1 MMVLSRRGAVYILF
15 ALTGWFPVLSAVAQQ
30 HGDTVVVG
38 PEETARII
46 DSLSAQPKTSLP
58 DSLAAAADSASVT
71 SVDSGSLEHAAVK
84 SDPVVFR
91 SIPNSVISN
100 WKKDKDF
107 AYANDPTY
115 WKKAS
120 PDAPRTERLNWLER
134 LLNSEGF
141 TWFIYLLLGGILLYA
156 ILRIISEN
164 DMRLFYRSP
173 EKAVKGP
180 EGASNPLEEDLDGQ
194 LQEALQGGDH
204 RLAVRWLYLKALRL
218 LNDRA
223 SIRYHVDA
231 TNREYVRQLAGSVS
245 YEPFRFLTGAYERV
259 WYGEFSLS
267 EGAFGRLYQ
276 YFQDFY
282 KSIGHP

>member
-1 MMVLSRRGAVYILF
+1 MVLSRRGAVY
-15 ALTGWFPVLSAVAQQ
+15 ALLALLGWFPVLPAVAQQ

-38 PEETARII
+38 PEETAHII
-46 DSLSAQPKTSLP
+46 DSLSAQPKTSLL
-58 DSLAAAADSASVT
+58 DSLTAAADSAPGS
-71 SVDSGSLEHAAVK
+71 SMDSASMEHATVK

-91 SIPNSVISN
+91 SIPNSVISA
-100 WKKDKDF
+100 WKKNKDF
-107 AYANDPTY
+107 AYANDPSY

-141 TWFIYLLLGGILLYA
+141 TWFIYLLLGAILLYA

-164 DMRLFYRSP
+164 NMRLFYRSP
-173 EKAVKGP
+173 GKTVRGP
-180 EGASNPLEEDLDGQ
+180 EEVSNPLEEDLEGQ
-194 LQEALQGGDH
+194 LQEALLAGDH

-231 TNREYVRQLAGSVS
+231 TNREYVRQLAGSAS

-259 WYGEFSLS
+259 WYGDFSLS
-267 EGAFGRLYQ
+267 EGSFGRLYQ

>member
-1 MMVLSRRGAVYILF
+1 MMVLSRRGAVYLLF
-15 ALTGWFPVLSAVAQQ
+15 ALMGWFPVLSAVAQQ

-38 PEETARII
+38 PEETARVI
-46 DSLSAQPKTSLP
+46 DSLSAQPKTTLL
-58 DSLAAAADSASVT
+58 DSLAADSASGT
-71 SVDSGSLEHAAVK
+71 SVDSGSLEHSTVK

-91 SIPNSVISN
+91 SIPNSVISS

-107 AYANDPTY
+107 AYANDPSY

-120 PDAPRTERLNWLER
+120 PDAPRTERLNWLDR
-134 LLNSEGF
+134 LLNSEGLS
-141 TWFIYLLLGGILLYA
+141 WFIYFLLGAILLYA

-164 DMRLFYRSP
+164 NMRPFYRSP
-173 EKAVKGP
+173 EKSVKGP
-180 EGASNPLEEDLDGQ
+180 GEASNPLEEDLDGQ
-194 LQEALQGGDH
+194 LQEALRGGDH

-231 TNREYVRQLAGSVS
+231 TNREYVRQLAGSAS

-259 WYGEFSLS
+259 WYGDFPLDKEP
-267 EGAFGRLYQ
+267 FGRLYQ

-282 KSIGHP
+282 KSIDHP

>member
-1 MMVLSRRGAVYILF
+1 MVLSRRVAVYILL
-15 ALTGWFPVLSAVAQQ
+15 ALMGWFPVLSAVAQQ
-30 HGDTVVVG
+30 HGDTVIVG
-38 PEETARII
+38 PEETARVI
-46 DSLSAQPKTSLP
+46 DSLSAQPRTRLP
-58 DSLAAAADSASVT
+58 DSLAAMADSASGP
-71 SVDSGSLEHAAVK
+71 SVDSASLEHATVK

-91 SIPNSVISN
+91 SIPNSVISS

-107 AYANDPTY
+107 AYANDPSY

-134 LLNSEGF
+134 LLNSEGL
-141 TWFIYLLLGGILLYA
+141 TWFIYLLLGAILLYA

-164 DMRLFYRSP
+164 NMRLFYRSP
-173 EKAVKGP
+173 EKRVKGP
-180 EGASNPLEEDLDGQ
+180 EEATNPLEEDLDAQ
-194 LQEALQGGDH
+194 LQEALRGGDQ

-231 TNREYVRQLAGSVS
+231 TNREYVRQLAGSAS

-267 EGAFGRLYQ
+267 EGSFGRLYQ

-282 KSIGHP
+282 KSIGHS